1 MRPSLSK
8 RKATEVTDLR
18 LEETD
23 PLSDLPPQDRKALRK
38 LLTQFKVADGSWDV
52 LILGDGS
59 GSKWG
64 HAVGFASVMFD
75 RRTRVFRRFYG
86 GLNDGTVN
94 LAEIMAYMAPLTFL
108 STQALDA
115 KESGM
120 RFKAV
125 SVQIFTDSQYCRD
138 VGTKGCTMQGKN
150 GLLWECL
157 KSVHRVGVVPHWH
170 WIRRE
175 TSPFN
180 SLVDR
185 LSKLSRH
192 AIMNV

>member
-1 MRPSLSK
+1 MSK
-8 RKATEVTDLR
+8 RRATEVTDLR

-23 PLSDLPPQDRKALRK
+23 PLGSLPPQDRKALRK
-38 LLTQFKVADGSWDV
+38 LLEQFKVGDDAWDV

-75 RRTRVFRRFYG
+75 RRTRGFKRWFG
-86 GLNDGTVN
+86 ALNDGTVN

-120 RFKAV
+120 RFKV
-125 SVQIFTDSQYCRD
+125 IRVHIFTDSQYCRD
-138 VGTKGCTMQGKN
+138 TGTRGCSMQGKN

-157 KSVHRVGVVPHWH
+157 KSVNRVGVIPHWH

-192 AIMNV
+192 AIMNL